1 MATNKNK
8 DLQILAYFAQKHPKA
23 SITVLMKL
31 CYLAD
36 LISVKRDKKQITS
49 FEYRRYNFG
58 PFDNNVYSCVEELTS
73 KGILRA
79 ETDYT
84 STGNEFVV
92 YHFNDEA
99 GFSFNEVSEKEKG
112 IIDELLASVN
122 GYGAKVLTEIAY
134 KTEPLKSLGATI
146 DGGEHL
152 NAKLDLSL

>member
-1 MATNKNK
+1 MTNKTK

-36 LISVKRDKKQITS
+36 LISVKREKKQITS

-73 KGILRA
+73 RGIFQA

-84 STGNEFVV
+84 PTGNEFVV
-92 YHFNDEA
+92 YHFNSEEEFLFDEIT
-99 GFSFNEVSEKEKG
+99 EKERK
-112 IIDELLASVN
+112 IIDELLESVN

-146 DGGEHL
+146 NGGENL